1 MAAEPEPITEACDP
15 VGHIVRTPGV
25 VSGRPRIAGSRIR
38 VSDIVVQRYFHDHSP
53 EEIAGQDVFP
63 SITLADVYAALAYYH
78 DHKEAIDAEFEE
90 DEEEAERFAREHP
103 DIVRRLVV

>member
-38 VSDIVVQRYFHDHSP
+38 VVDV
-53 EEIAGQDVFP
+53 AGWHLEGGLTIEQMLDEFP
-63 SITLADVYAALAYYH
+63 GVTAADLYAALAYYY
-78 DHKEAIDAEFEE
+78 DHKAEIEA
-90 DEEEAERFAREHP
+90 DEATDDDLLEALLNEHP
-103 DIVRRLVV
+103 ESVRVFRE

>member
-38 VSDIVVQRYFHDHSP
+38 VVDV
-53 EEIAGQDVFP
+53 AGWHLEGGLTIEQMLDEFP
-63 SITLADVYAALAYYH
+63 GVTAADLYAALAYYY
-78 DHKEAIDAEFEE
+78 DH
-90 DEEEAERFAREHP
+90 EAEIEADEAADDELLDAFKRDFP
-103 DIVRRLVV
+103 DRVVDHRT